1 MKKYSC
7 FARFISKQLL
17 QLVLLG
23 IVLFGLAAC
32 FYVEEPSE
40 PVYKTEYSPVY
51 MSRQD
56 LNNSVKLEPAR
67 PLKNTGKIF
76 MKGTYVFVGERYEGV
91 HIIDNRNPREP
102 KNVGFIAISANVDVA
117 TKGNV
122 LYADNAVDLVAID
135 ISNLPVIKVLK
146 RLEESFPEA
155 NQVRPPD
162 GGKFE
167 YDVRKGYI
175 INWIKNE

>member
-1 MKKYSC
+1 MKKHIIKRMTQVAF
-7 FARFISKQLL
+7 FAMI
-17 QLVLLG
+17 
-23 IVLFGLAAC
+23 LFGFTAC

-51 MSRQD
+51 MSREE
-56 LNNSVKLEPAR
+56 LNNSVKFETAR

-76 MKGTYVFVGERYEGV
+76 MKGSYVFVGEKYEGV
-91 HIIDNRNPREP
+91 HIIDNRNPRDP
-102 KNVGFIAISANVDVA
+102 KNVGFIAIAGNVDVA

-135 ISNLPVIKVLK
+135 ISNLPTLRVLK

-162 GGKFE
+162 GGKFD
-167 YDVRKGYI
+167 YDASKGYI
-175 INWIKNE
+175 VDWIKND

>member
-1 MKKYSC
+1 MKKYLY
-7 FARFISKQLL
+7 FAHFISKQLL
-17 QLVLLG
+17 QLLLFG
-23 IVLFGLAAC
+23 IILFGLAAC
-32 FYVEEPSE
+32 FYIEEPSE

-51 MSRQD
+51 ISRQE
-56 LNNSVKLEPAR
+56 LNNSVKFENAR

-76 MKGTYVFVGERYEGV
+76 MKGSYVFVGERYEGV
-91 HIIDNRNPREP
+91 HIIDNRNPRDP
-102 KNVGFIAISANVDVA
+102 KNVGFIAISGNVDVA

-135 ISNLPVIKVLK
+135 ISNLPTIQVLK
-146 RLEESFPEA
+146 RIEESFPEA

-162 GGKFE
+162 GGEFE
-167 YDVRKGYI
+167 YDASKGYI

>member
-1 MKKYSC
+1 MKKLSS
-7 FARFISKQLL
+7 FTHFISKQIL
-17 QLVLLG
+17 QLGLFG
-23 IVLFGLAAC
+23 IILFGLVAC
-32 FYVEEPSE
+32 FYVEEPSQ

-56 LNNSVKLEPAR
+56 LNNSVKFEPAR
-67 PLKNTGKIF
+67 VLKNTGKIF
-76 MKGTYVFVGERYEGV
+76 MKGNYVFVGERYEGV
-91 HIIDNRNPREP
+91 HVIDNRNPREP
-102 KNVGFIAISANVDVA
+102 KNVGFIAISGNVDVA
-117 TKGNV
+117 TKGNI

-135 ISNLPVIKVLK
+135 ISNLPIIKVLK

-162 GGKFE
+162 GGEFQ
-167 YDVRKGYI
+167 YDASKGYI

>member
-1 MKKYSC
+1 MKNYL
-7 FARFISKQLL
+7 FLTHFISKKIL
-17 QLVLLG
+17 QIVLLG
-23 IVLFGLAAC
+23 VVFFGLAAC
-32 FYVEEPSE
+32 FYVEEPSQ

-51 MSRQD
+51 MSRQE
-56 LNNSVKLEPAR
+56 LNNSVKFEAAR
-67 PLKNTGKIF
+67 SLKNTGKIF
-76 MKGTYVFVGERYEGV
+76 MKGSYVFVGERYEGV
-91 HIIDNRNPREP
+91 HVIDNRNPRDP
-102 KNVGFIAISANVDVA
+102 KNVGFIAISGNVDVA

-135 ISNLPVIKVLK
+135 ISNLPSIKVLK

-167 YDVRKGYI
+167 YDASKGYI
-175 INWIKNE
+175 INWIKND